1 MKLVEIENRI
11 KEAFD
16 LEIDSATASNVLLVR
31 AEGLDNLSLSTW
43 IKEEFPEVEI
53 EVEPRKIYEFSD
65 FGWIKVE
72 LKNVVD
78 KFHT

>member
-72 LKNVVD
+72 LKNVDIKLV
-78 KFHT
+78 T

>member
-11 KEAFD
+11 REAFD

-31 AEGLDNLSLSTW
+31 AEGLDNLSLATW

-65 FGWIKVE
+65 FG
-72 LKNVVD
+72 
-78 KFHT
+78 